1 MRSEHRAHRVTA
13 EEVIQAIN
21 VLRDGGVIA
30 IPTDTVYGLAAA
42 LHHVEAIER
51 LFEIKGRPNERA
63 IPVLVGSS
71 LVPKRLTHNW
81 SNIAGALAEAFWP
94 GALTI
99 VVEAN
104 ESVPAAVRR
113 GGSTVGIR
121 MPNDAVALEIIQGA
135 GGALAVTSAN
145 KSGER
150 ECRTAGE
157 VTDALRDT
165 LDYVVSAGVTAGG
178 AASTVI
184 DVTVDPPA
192 ILREGPVDR
201 EQLWRVVDSVS
212 P

>member
-1 MRSEHRAHRVTA
+1 M
-13 EEVIQAIN
+13 
-21 VLRDGGVIA
+21 
-30 IPTDTVYGLAAA
+30 
-42 LHHVEAIER
+42 
-51 LFEIKGRPNERA
+51 
-63 IPVLVGSS
+63 
-71 LVPKRLTHNW
+71 
-81 SNIAGALAEAFWP
+81 
-94 GALTI
+94 
-99 VVEAN
+99 
-104 ESVPAAVRR
+104 
-113 GGSTVGIR
+113 GIR